1 MNGTQS
7 EFEFMSH
14 CMAVELTAMLMEEKK
29 MTLQQALK
37 VLYNSRTYEK
47 LSNPESHLYFQSPGY
62 VYSFLED
69 ELKTLEPIS

>member
-1 MNGTQS
+1 
-7 EFEFMSH
+7 
-14 CMAVELTAMLMEEKK
+14 MAVELTAMLMEEKK